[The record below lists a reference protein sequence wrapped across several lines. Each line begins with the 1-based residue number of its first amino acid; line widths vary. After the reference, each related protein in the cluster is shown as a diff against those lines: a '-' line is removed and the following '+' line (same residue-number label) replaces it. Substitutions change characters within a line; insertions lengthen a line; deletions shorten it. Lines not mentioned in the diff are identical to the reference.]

1 MIPIFSLLQVLT
13 AEEVDVTGVEGE
25 EEGEVIV
32 GAMEVE
38 EDAEAVEVMEVEDA
52 EVEGSDIF
60 SGHISFF
67 ILLTI
72 EIDVE
77 RNINKNSM
85 ATAQMT
91 NTNAKVS
98 LI

>member
-25 EEGEVIV
+25 EVIV

-52 EVEGSDIF
+52 VEGSDIF
-60 SGHISFF
+60 SGAYIFF
-67 ILLTI
+67 HPSNH
-72 EIDVE
+72 
-77 RNINKNSM
+77 RN
-85 ATAQMT
+85 
-91 NTNAKVS
+91 
-98 LI
+98 